1 MKDVLKRLAELDS
14 KNPNR
19 PEYKVKTEQVIPS
32 SPGTMPKPSGSGP
45 VMPSSPGT
53 MPKPSGSGP
62 VMPSRPGTM
71 PRPSGSGNVLPQK
84 TEKIGQEIEFL
95 RTMIKFDEDALE
107 QHMDDY
113 PDLKL
118 RPASS
123 SHVNFL
129 RNRIAQNQAR
139 LQKLETVYQKKAT
152 PMLPGTQTKYNL
164 QNPNINECGMS
175 YGSSMMDRPS
185 TPASINITAG
195 SGSEL
200 SSMLKDIMSLAG
212 MSKQEPISSPV
223 ATVEPDMD
231 DGTTVM
237 RSVMDKL
244 NPKVDAPEN
253 EGLGGA
259 LGGAMLGG
267 AALGPLGAIGG
278 GLLGNALTQE
288 TDEPENEGL
297 GGALSGAMLGG
308 AALGPLGAIGGGLLG
323 NELTKET
330 DEPENEGLAGTM
342 LGGAAGAALTR
353 SPGGAIVGAHV
364 GDEIE
369 NSIRSRFSKDSEDN
383 LEEYSNTPKDPT
395 NVPPI
400 GRDAML
406 NKSMH
411 NQDPAGHPQKGKRM
425 NGTMPRA
432 HADEMYESLMKEYK
446 KFINESRKEYD
457 WGSDDIIEIP
467 KNKSD
472 FKHKN
477 IRGLY
482 NFKHYEHP
490 DGSYIQIAVHDQ
502 KGPRHGVYRDEDGN
516 HHNFNSFDQLK
527 FIPNKSED

>member
-1 MKDVLKRLAELDS
+1 
-14 KNPNR
+14 
-19 PEYKVKTEQVIPS
+19 
-32 SPGTMPKPSGSGP
+32 
-45 VMPSSPGT
+45 
-53 MPKPSGSGP
+53 
-62 VMPSRPGTM
+62 
-71 PRPSGSGNVLPQK
+71 
-84 TEKIGQEIEFL
+84 
-95 RTMIKFDEDALE
+95 
-107 QHMDDY
+107 
-113 PDLKL
+113 
-118 RPASS
+118 
-123 SHVNFL
+123 
-129 RNRIAQNQAR
+129 
-139 LQKLETVYQKKAT
+139 
-152 PMLPGTQTKYNL
+152 
-164 QNPNINECGMS
+164 
-175 YGSSMMDRPS
+175 
-185 TPASINITAG
+185 
-195 SGSEL
+195 
-200 SSMLKDIMSLAG
+200 
-212 MSKQEPISSPV
+212 
-223 ATVEPDMD
+223 
-231 DGTTVM
+231 
-237 RSVMDKL
+237 MDKL

-259 LGGAMLGG
+259 LG
-267 AALGPLGAIGG
+267 
-278 GLLGNALTQE
+278 
-288 TDEPENEGL
+288 
-297 GGALSGAMLGG
+297 GAMLGG

>member
-1 MKDVLKRLAELDS
+1 MEMKDVLKRLAELDS

-19 PEYKVKTEQVIPS
+19 PEYKIKTEQVI
-32 SPGTMPKPSGSGP
+32 
-45 VMPSSPGT
+45 PSSPGT

-200 SSMLKDIMSLAG
+200 SGMLKDIMSLAG

-253 EGLGGA
+253 EGFKGA
-259 LGGAMLGG
+259 LG
-267 AALGPLGAIGG
+267 
-278 GLLGNALTQE
+278 
-288 TDEPENEGL
+288 
-297 GGALSGAMLGG
+297 GAMLGG

-446 KFINESRKEYD
+446 KFV
-457 WGSDDIIEIP
+457 G
-467 KNKSD
+467 
-472 FKHKN
+472 
-477 IRGLY
+477 
-482 NFKHYEHP
+482 
-490 DGSYIQIAVHDQ
+490 
-502 KGPRHGVYRDEDGN
+502 
-516 HHNFNSFDQLK
+516 
-527 FIPNKSED
+527 